1 MYIYQSLSIILS
13 IILFSS
19 LQQVTLLKMVGLH
32 GQIGL
37 LALLHVVMESSK
49 EVDHVTALITAVKG
63 PLFRPDPAL
72 YKNVINDVSITICCM
87 QQLKD
92 ETFTLVSQLQQGVRG
107 NLSKVRVFPD
117 VFTVT
122 RTS

>member
-19 LQQVTLLKMVGLH
+19 LQQVTLLKMVGLP

-72 YKNVINDVSITICCM
+72 YMNVINDVSITICCM

-92 ETFTLVSQLQQGVRG
+92 ETFTSCLTATTG
-107 NLSKVRVFPD
+107 NERESLPSEGISCFHSD
-117 VFTVT
+117 QN
-122 RTS
+122 